1 LRVVLDP
8 NVIISAALSPG
19 GTPARAYELW
29 RRGAF
34 DLVVSPVLLW
44 ELEGVLRREKF
55 TELLHPDEINQLLS
69 VLHADAVLISDPD
82 DVPEI
87 RSADPDDDY
96 LIALAGE
103 TRSVLVSDDSDLLD
117 LLDQIPVYS
126 PAEFLALLEDSNDHR
141 T

>member
-1 LRVVLDP
+1 M
-8 NVIISAALSPG
+8 
-19 GTPARAYELW
+19 
-29 RRGAF
+29 
-34 DLVVSPVLLW
+34 SPVLLW

-103 TRSVLVSDDSDLLD
+103 TRSVLVSGDSDLLD